1 MTKIKLFKLKKKIL
15 IIGSNFALNYHFK
28 IINRLY
34 SKCEINIV
42 SPNLDNKKL
51 NKNIIQHKDLNKVL
65 KEKKFYLILCCATP
79 IVQTKFIK
87 YIYINKIKS
96 KKILLEK
103 PVSLDLKILK
113 KFFTYSK
120 KNNINVAVNY
130 TYSNLKIVNKI
141 KNFIKNTSNNLH
153 LNFSLKFM
161 HPFFIKQNKSWKN
174 FISEGGGIINYYINH
189 ILFSFTK
196 ICGELKIK
204 SLKVTTNN
212 KNEIEKFTLNLLNKK
227 IKINIFINLYSKNY
241 IHEYKLYYKDIKKIF
256 LTKRKNWYL
265 KYEYYN
271 NNKKKE
277 IYKENILN
285 LIKLNY
291 GYLNIKNSEK
301 SEYLN
306 KIYINEILCQKINK
320 KLMKYDFKKM

>member
-1 MTKIKLFKLKKKIL
+1 MKKKIL

-28 IINRLY
+28 IINQLY
-34 SKCEINIV
+34 RKSEIHVV

-51 NKNIIQHKDLNKVL
+51 NKNIVQHKDLNKVL
-65 KEKKFYLILCCATP
+65 KEKKFFLILCCATP

-87 YIYINKIKS
+87 YIYTNKIKS

-113 KFFTYSK
+113 KFLVYSK
-120 KNNINVAVNY
+120 KNNINVAVNF
-130 TYSNLKIVNKI
+130 TYSNLKIFKKI
-141 KNFIKNTSNNLH
+141 KNIIKNTSNDHH

-161 HPFFIKQNKSWKN
+161 HPFFIKKNKSWKN

-196 ICGELKIK
+196 IFGKLEIK
-204 SLKVTTNN
+204 SFKVMTSN
-212 KNEIEKFTLNLLNKK
+212 KNEIKKFTLNLLNKK
-227 IKINIFINLYSKNY
+227 IKINIYINLYSKKY
-241 IHEYKLYYKDIKKIF
+241 IHEHMLYYKGNKKIF

-265 KYEYYN
+265 DYEYYE
-271 NNKKKE
+271 NNKKQE
-277 IYKENILN
+277 IYKENIFN

-306 KIYINEILCQKINK
+306 KIYINEILCQKLNK